1 VTPGFLRLLAW
12 GASGLFFVAG
22 ALALWALLDDPASF
36 PHRYYRRYVSHL
48 DRGLRALLLPAR
60 GHWWC
65 VGQLFALEASAL
77 LSIWL
82 GNAWPLAGVPP
93 VLFGPTAW
101 LERRRARRLAR
112 LEHQIDGFM
121 LTLAN
126 ALRATPSL
134 GNALGQ
140 TQRLL
145 QEPLSQEL
153 GLSLQE
159 LRVGSSVEQAMLD
172 LGTRVQSAVLDSALL
187 SLLIGRQVGGDLPKV
202 LETTA
207 ATLRE
212 MERLRGVLKS
222 KTAEA
227 RAQMWVL
234 ALIPAVIIFAFNAIN
249 PGYFEPLLASW
260 GGWLI
265 TTAAGVLWLT
275 SLLLAR
281 RVLAVKL

>member
-1 VTPGFLRLLAW
+1 LC
-12 GASGLFFVAG
+12 VA
-22 ALALWALLDDPASF
+22 
-36 PHRYYRRYVSHL
+36 
-48 DRGLRALLLPAR
+48 
-60 GHWWC
+60 
-65 VGQLFALEASAL
+65 QLMVLEVSAL

-82 GNAWPLAGVPP
+82 AHAGLLAGTP
-93 VLFGPTAW
+93 LLIFGPSAW
-101 LERRRARRLAR
+101 LERRRLRRLAR
-112 LEHQIDGFM
+112 LEQQIDGFM

-134 GNALGQ
+134 GNALAQ
-140 TQRLL
+140 TQKLL
-145 QEPLSQEL
+145 QEPLRQEL

-159 LRVGSSVEQAMLD
+159 LRVGSSVEQSMLD
-172 LGTRVQSAVLDSALL
+172 LGARVRSGVLDSALL
-187 SLLIGRQVGGDLPKV
+187 ALLIGRQVGGDLPKV

-227 RAQMWVL
+227 KAQMWVL
-234 ALIPAVIIFAFNAIN
+234 ALTPAVILFAFNAVN
-249 PGYFEPLLASW
+249 PGYFEPLLRSP

-265 TTAAGVLWLT
+265 ATAAGVLWAT

-281 RVLAVKL
+281 RVLAVRL

>member
-1 VTPGFLRLLAW
+1 LTAGLLGLLAW
-12 GASGLFFVAG
+12 GACCLFFVAG
-22 ALALWALLDDPASF
+22 ALALWTLLDDPTSF
-36 PHRYYRRYVSHL
+36 PHRNHRRYVGHL
-48 DRGLRALLLPAR
+48 DRGLRVLLLPAR

-65 VGQLFALEASAL
+65 LGQLFALEASAL

-82 GNAWPLAGVPP
+82 GNAWLLAAVP
-93 VLFGPTAW
+93 VVVFGPTAW
-101 LERRRARRLAR
+101 LERRRARRLVR

-145 QEPLSQEL
+145 QEPLRQEL

-227 RAQMWVL
+227 KAQMWVL
-234 ALIPAVIIFAFNAIN
+234 ALIPALIIFAFNAIN
-249 PGYFEPLLASW
+249 PGYFEPLLGSFS
-260 GGWLI
+260 GWLI